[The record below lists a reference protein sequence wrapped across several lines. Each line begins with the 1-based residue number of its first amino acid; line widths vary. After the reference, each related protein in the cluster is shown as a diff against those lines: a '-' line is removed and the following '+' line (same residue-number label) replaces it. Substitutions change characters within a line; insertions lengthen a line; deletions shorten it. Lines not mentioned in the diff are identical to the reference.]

1 MSCLLK
7 AKEKGFWDE
16 NKKKKKKRVVARPK
30 RNKRT
35 RAPVF
40 PRCCNQKV
48 PISYIQYDGRREYA
62 MAQKKEN
69 KRENYCVYLHHPSG
83 IYFNA
88 IRKKE
93 RKRERKNKNKVI
105 TYTRCESYVCI
116 RRQRDLA
123 ICRGKISRSVFC
135 RTALIEKRQRNQ
147 PICSHTM

>member
-16 NKKKKKKRVVARPK
+16 NKKKNQKRVVARPK

-93 RKRERKNKNKVI
+93 REKEK
-105 TYTRCESYVCI
+105 T
-116 RRQRDLA
+116 
-123 ICRGKISRSVFC
+123 KIKSS
-135 RTALIEKRQRNQ
+135 LIQDVNR
-147 PICSHTM
+147 MFV